1 MRLFPV
7 ITAAVLSSMLTG
19 CFTGVESTPKITGAE
34 VKKERV
40 TTSPEDNYLAGVA
53 DSPLSEWERGKRFV
67 VTDDKIKLIF
77 GATAPSESLAG
88 KEIAFIGASES
99 TGITG
104 DNVTDLSFAT
114 PSGAVVEYR
123 INQPLNELTKKPALS
138 VPLTIQQSMV
148 EQARE
153 RLYGQ
158 HLYILTRS
166 WRDDNDNSVG
176 GRQFVPVTIDSVSP
190 GNSIYP
196 IKVSFTDEHRMQG
209 RMFITP
215 GEKRNSPRTFSTVFS
230 FNDPRKKY
238 PDISP
243 ENWDLI
249 IRGRV
254 GMGMTRE
261 ECRLA
266 LGAPKEIDRAA
277 NNSYLREVWLYEN
290 GIYLVFEDGLLKFYR
305 R

>member
-1 MRLFPV
+1 MRFFPA
-7 ITAAVLSSMLTG
+7 ITTLILSSMLTG
-19 CFTGVESTPKITGAE
+19 CFTGVESTPKITGAD

-40 TTSPEDNYLAGVA
+40 ITTPEDNFLAGVA
-53 DSPLSEWERGKRFV
+53 DSPLSEWVRGKRFV
-67 VTDDKIKLIF
+67 VSDDKIKLIF
-77 GATAPSESLAG
+77 GASAPSESLAG
-88 KEIAFIGASES
+88 QEITFINASES

-104 DNVTDLSFAT
+104 GNVSDLSFAA
-114 PSGAVVEYR
+114 PSGAIMVYR
-123 INQPLNELTKKPALS
+123 INQPLNELSNKPSLS
-138 VPLTIQQSMV
+138 VPFTIQLSMV
-148 EQARE
+148 EQARQLLNGK
-153 RLYGQ
+153 R
-158 HLYILTRS
+158 LYILTRS

-196 IKVSFTDEHRMQG
+196 IKVSFTDENQMQG

-215 GEKRNSPRTFSTVFS
+215 GEKKSSPRTFSTVFS
-230 FNDPRKKY
+230 FDDPRKKY

-243 ENWDLI
+243 ENWELI
-249 IRGRV
+249 IKGRV
-254 GMGMTRE
+254 GVGMTRE

-266 LGAPKEIDRAA
+266 LGSPKEVDRAA
-277 NNSYLREVWLYEN
+277 NNSFLREIWLYEN

>member
-7 ITAAVLSSMLTG
+7 ITTAVLSTLLSG

-34 VKKERV
+34 VKKECV
-40 TTSPEDNYLAGVA
+40 TISPEDNYLTGVT

-77 GATAPSESLAG
+77 GATAPAESLTG
-88 KEIAFIGASES
+88 KEITFTVATES

-104 DNVTDLSFAT
+104 GNVTDLSFTT
-114 PSGAVVEYR
+114 PTGAVVEYR
-123 INQPLNELTKKPALS
+123 INQPLKELSNKPSLS
-138 VPLTIQQSMV
+138 VPFTIQQSMV

-153 RLYGQ
+153 LLNGKR
-158 HLYILTRS
+158 LYILTRS

-215 GEKRNSPRTFSTVFS
+215 GDKKSSPRTFSTVFS
-230 FNDPRKKY
+230 FDNPRKKY

-254 GMGMTRE
+254 GIGMTRE

-266 LGAPKEIDRAA
+266 LGSPKEIDRAA

>member
-1 MRLFPV
+1 MKLFPV
-7 ITAAVLSSMLTG
+7 ITTLFLLPLSS

-40 TTSPEDNYLAGVA
+40 SVSAEDTFLSGVT
-53 DSPLSEWERGKRFV
+53 DSPLPDWERGKRFV

-77 GATAPSESLAG
+77 GSTAPAGQLAG
-88 KEIAFIGASES
+88 SEITYSGASES

-104 DNVTDLSFAT
+104 ENVTDLAFVTPQGAT
-114 PSGAVVEYR
+114 VLYR
-123 INQPLNELTKKPALS
+123 INQPLKELEKKSSLS
-138 VPLTIQQSMV
+138 VPFTIQQSMV
-148 EQARE
+148 EQARSLLVGK
-153 RLYGQ
+153 R
-158 HLYILTRS
+158 LYILTRS

-176 GRQFVPVTIDSVSP
+176 GRQFVPVSIDSVSA
-190 GNSIYP
+190 GNSVYP
-196 IKVSFTDEHRMQG
+196 LKVSFTDDNKVSARA
-209 RMFITP
+209 FLIP
-215 GEKRNSPRTFSTVFS
+215 GILKGSPRTFSTLFS
-230 FNDPRKKY
+230 FSDPRKKY

-254 GMGMTRE
+254 GTGMTRD

-266 LGAPKEIDRAA
+266 LGAPKEIDRSA
-277 NNSYLREVWLYEN
+277 NNSYLREIWLYEN
-290 GIYLVFEDGLLKFYR
+290 GIYLVFEDGLLKIYR

>member
-7 ITAAVLSSMLTG
+7 ITTAVLSTLLSG

-40 TTSPEDNYLAGVA
+40 TISPEDNYLTGVS

-77 GATAPSESLAG
+77 GATAPAESLTG
-88 KEIAFIGASES
+88 KEITFTDATES

-104 DNVTDLSFAT
+104 GNVTDLSFTT
-114 PSGAVVEYR
+114 PTGAVVEYR
-123 INQPLNELTKKPALS
+123 INQPLKELSDKPSLS
-138 VPLTIQQSMV
+138 VPFTIQQSMV

-153 RLYGQ
+153 LLNGKR
-158 HLYILTRS
+158 LYILTRS

-215 GEKRNSPRTFSTVFS
+215 GDKKSSPRTFSTVFS
-230 FNDPRKKY
+230 FDDPRKKY

-254 GMGMTRE
+254 GVGMTRE

-266 LGAPKEIDRAA
+266 LGSPKEIDRAA